1 MKQERIENPKISLK
15 QVIND
20 INSLR
25 KEALLIAEKERHI
38 LDVERFYDVLMKY
51 VYYHNE
57 FNSRIGLFPKII
69 FLLEKRLSEILNFN
83 GVKLPYYYTFWF
95 NYNPRYFSNEQLGRI
110 INTEEVAYR
119 VCRKS
124 RDDMFCDILNS
135 ENKNDYNVYYFNRV
149 IGQGSRLKEYS
160 NSVVSVQEILS
171 KHNEIELIKVYRDE
185 WNHIVWAIKNYGDD
199 EWNDSPNVVNRI
211 FENEEQVRK
220 MEPDQELLKK
230 KKQQKKISNKKK
242 LSFHLK

>member
-1 MKQERIENPKISLK
+1 MKQERIENPKFSLK

-160 NSVVSVQEILS
+160 NSVVSVQEIQETTFS
-171 KHNEIELIKVYRDE
+171 FYHASMQPWFSSPVAVVYSNIMAACPRKKRRKSG
-185 WNHIVWAIKNYGDD
+185 A
-199 EWNDSPNVVNRI
+199 SP
-211 FENEEQVRK
+211 K
-220 MEPDQELLKK
+220 
-230 KKQQKKISNKKK
+230 
-242 LSFHLK
+242 